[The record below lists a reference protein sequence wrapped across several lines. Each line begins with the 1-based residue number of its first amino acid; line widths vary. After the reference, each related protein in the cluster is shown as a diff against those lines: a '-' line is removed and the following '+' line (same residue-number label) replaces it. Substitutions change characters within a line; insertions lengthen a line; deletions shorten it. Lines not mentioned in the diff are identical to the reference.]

1 MYQHTLVYY
10 QEKSF
15 SRNIPKDKFP
25 CDRLNKFY
33 HFFWNDVKATL
44 VYTLRRA
51 YHMIYVLH
59 KDKQSYVFLKK
70 KTSKNEWRLNVDTQP
85 FLPFLLSTNQAA
97 YVKEAFA
104 YDGGQL
110 ISDIMDTTKF
120 RGLLI
125 TADFQKAFY
134 FFNHLYL
141 IPSIEKYNKTG

>member
-1 MYQHTLVYY
+1 
-10 QEKSF
+10 
-15 SRNIPKDKFP
+15 
-25 CDRLNKFY
+25 
-33 HFFWNDVKATL
+33 
-44 VYTLRRA
+44 
-51 YHMIYVLH
+51 MIYVLH

-120 RGLLI
+120 RDLLI